1 MVSIPEKFK
10 DHPIFNERI
19 CGTNFGFLNTRGYY
33 RTENAKKQPELMQK
47 MGINWTTLNINLCQE
62 KVFST
67 KLFIDFK
74 YTVGE
79 DEIIEMTRL
88 LHEKNVKV
96 LLKPCFTSLDG
107 APMCCVDFPTKEA
120 CRQIEGVVTDY
131 WKEWFASYTESMRYF
146 ADLAQRAGVDS
157 MMIGAELEGT
167 AGQDEYWLDIIKTVR
182 SIYDGPITYEFTF
195 ASRKKHALEWMKEL
209 DYLSYSYYPPAQK
222 QLPDT
227 YNAKAEEINALPTPT
242 VEEMVEFLKPRRDR
256 IKSIIEQ
263 FGNKPIVFT
272 EAGVRSSHGCSMLPY
287 NFNWETRYDGE
298 EQANYMEALFR
309 TFHDIPGWM
318 GLFWWKW
325 DETQHRPH
333 YHTEP
338 GVDKGFTIQGKPAE
352 AVLKKWFLKK

>member
-1 MVSIPEKFK
+1 MVNIPEKFK

-33 RTENAKKQPELMQK
+33 RTENALKQPALMQK
-47 MGINWTTLNINLCQE
+47 MGVNWTTLNINLCQE

-79 DEIIEMTRL
+79 DEIMDMTRR
-88 LHEKNVKV
+88 LHENGVRV

-107 APMCCVDFPTKEA
+107 APMCCVDFPSKEA

-131 WKEWFASYTESMRYF
+131 WKEWFGSYIESMRYF
-146 ADLAQRAGVDS
+146 ADLAERAGVDS

-167 AGQDEYWLDIIKTVR
+167 AQMDNYWGEVIDVVR
-182 SIYDGPITYEFTF
+182 SNYNGPITYEFTF
-195 ASRKKHALEWMKEL
+195 ASRKKYALEWMKKL

-222 QLPDT
+222 QLENVYT
-227 YNAKAEEINALPTPT
+227 VSAEEIEKLPTPT
-242 VEEMVEFLKPRRDR
+242 VEEMVEFLKPRRER
-256 IKSIIEQ
+256 IKSIMER
-263 FGNKPIVFT
+263 FNNMPIVFT

-287 NFNWETRYDGE
+287 NFTWETRYDGE
-298 EQANYMEALFR
+298 EQANYMEAMFR
-309 TFHDIPGWM
+309 TFHDLPGWM

-325 DETQHRPH
+325 DETQNRPH
-333 YHTEP
+333 YHTDPNGE
-338 GVDKGFTIQGKPAE
+338 KGFTIQGKPAE
-352 AVLKKWFLKK
+352 AVLKKWFNK